1 MTARR
6 GLTGQVVVDAA
17 AAVVESEG
25 TSALTLSRVARE
37 LGVKPP
43 SLYNH
48 VAGLETLR
56 RDVALLAIE
65 DLGTRLGTAAMGRTG
80 RDALRAIAADFRAYA
95 SAHPGLYELTTRA
108 RPDDEE
114 YATASMRPVEP
125 ILAILRGYDLDEE
138 EAIHAARTL
147 RAALHGF
154 VSLES
159 IGGFGLDVDVDESF
173 AWLVERLA
181 DALESSQIQSGVTES
196 VARGRRLG
204 SDR

>member
-1 MTARR
+1 VTGRR
-6 GLTGQVVVDAA
+6 RLTEQAVVDVATD
-17 AAVVESEG
+17 VVEAEG

-37 LGVKPP
+37 LGVQPP

-48 VAGLETLR
+48 VASVETLR
-56 RDVALLAIE
+56 RDVALRAVN
-65 DLGTRLGTAAMGRTG
+65 DLGTRLGAAAMGRSG
-80 RDALRAIAADFRAYA
+80 RDALQAIASEFRAYA
-95 SAHPGLYELTTRA
+95 AAHPGLYELTIRA

-114 YATASMRPVEP
+114 YAAASMRPVEP
-125 ILAILRGYDLDEE
+125 VLAILRGYDLDEE

-159 IGGFGLDVDVDESF
+159 IGGFGLDVNVDESF

-181 DALESSQIQSGVTES
+181 ETLASS
-196 VARGRRLG
+196 VARR
-204 SDR
+204 

>member
-1 MTARR
+1 MTGRR
-6 GLTGQVVVDAA
+6 RLTKQSVVDAA
-17 AAVVESEG
+17 IALVETEG

-48 VAGLETLR
+48 VDGLESLQREIALR
-56 RDVALLAIE
+56 AID
-65 DLGTRLGTAAMGRTG
+65 DLGTKLGAAAMGRSG
-80 RDALRAIAADFRAYA
+80 RAALRAIASEVRAYA
-95 SAHPGLYELTTRA
+95 KSHPGLYELTTQA
-108 RPDDEE
+108 RPDDQE
-114 YATASMRPVEP
+114 YAQASMRPVEP
-125 ILAILRGYDLDEE
+125 VLSVLRRYDLDGE

-159 IGGFGLDVDVDESF
+159 VGGFGLDVDVNESF

-181 DALESSQIQSGVTES
+181 DTVGLPATKE
-196 VARGRRLG
+196 
-204 SDR
+204 